1 MKVICVNDD
10 LTYNSYHIKK
20 GRIYD
25 ANLISYGNSGE
36 KRWTIESHIGSVYYY
51 YRFKP
56 ILLSVNIRVL

>member
-1 MKVICVNDD
+1 MRVICVNDY

-20 GRIYD
+20 GHIYD
-25 ANLISYGNSGE
+25 ADLILYGKDGE
-36 KRWTIESHIGSVYYY
+36 KRWTIESHIGSVYYF